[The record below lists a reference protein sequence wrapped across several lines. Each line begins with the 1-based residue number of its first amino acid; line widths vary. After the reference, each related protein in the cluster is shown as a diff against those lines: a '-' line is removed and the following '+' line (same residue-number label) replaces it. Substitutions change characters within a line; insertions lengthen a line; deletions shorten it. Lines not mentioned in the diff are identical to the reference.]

1 MHITRRAFM
10 DRTLKVGGAATAVSL
25 APGGLERILAASRDM
40 QGVPPAEAA
49 RDEVY
54 WAQIQ
59 RAFAVDRGM
68 INLNNGG
75 VCPTPIYVHD
85 ALKRYLDVQNMTP
98 SHWMWRYLDPEIET
112 VRRRLA
118 RLADVD
124 PEEIA
129 IKRNASEALENAQF
143 GIDLEPGDEVLT
155 TDQDYPRMISTW
167 RQREMR
173 DGIRLVQFPVPTPPR
188 DRFELARAFEENIGP
203 RTKVILVSHVV
214 NITGQIYPVKE
225 ISEAAHRRGIP
236 VICDGAHAF
245 AHFPF
250 SIRDLGCDYYGTS
263 LHKWL
268 TAPIGTG
275 LLFVKRDRIADTW
288 ALMAAADPKSP
299 DIRKFEEIGTH
310 PAALFHAINEA
321 VIFHNGIGPERKAA
335 RLHYL
340 KLRWAE
346 RLRQHDRVYLRMNL
360 DQSESV
366 GLGTIGIE
374 GIDPAV
380 LRDHLWNRYRIHCV
394 AIGHEAV
401 RALRI
406 TPNVYTT
413 LQEVDLF
420 ADAME
425 EVIRNGLPGS

>member
-1 MHITRRAFM
+1 MSLSRRAFL
-10 DRTLKVGGAATAVSL
+10 DRSVKAGGMAATVTL
-25 APGGLERILAASRDM
+25 APGGLERVLAASREM
-40 QGVPPAEAA
+40 QDVPPEEAA

-112 VRRRLA
+112 ARRRLA
-118 RLADVD
+118 RLADCD
-124 PEEIA
+124 PEEMA
-129 IKRNASEALENAQF
+129 IKRNASEAIENAQF
-143 GIDLEPGDEVLT
+143 GLDLEPGDEILT
-155 TDQDYPRMISTW
+155 TDQDYPRMITTW

-173 DGIRLVQFPVPTPPR
+173 DGVRLVQFPVPTPPR
-188 DRFELARAFEENIGP
+188 NKLELARAFEENITP
-203 RTKVILVSHVV
+203 RTRVLLVSHVV
-214 NITGQIYPVKE
+214 NITGQIYPVRE
-225 ISEAAHRRGIP
+225 ICEIAHRRNIQ
-236 VICDGAHAF
+236 VIVDGAHAF
-245 AHFPF
+245 GHFPF
-250 SIRDLGCDYYGTS
+250 SIGEMDCDYYGTS

-275 LLFVKRDRIADTW
+275 FLFVRRDRIADLW
-288 ALMAAADPKSP
+288 PLMAAPDPKS
-299 DIRKFEEIGTH
+299 DNIRKFEEIGTH

-321 VIFHNGIGPERKAA
+321 CIFHNGIGSERKAA

-360 DQSESV
+360 DPSESV
-366 GLGTIGIE
+366 GLGTVGIE
-374 GIDPAV
+374 GIDPSA
-380 LRDHLWNRYRIHCV
+380 LRDHLWNRHRIHCV
-394 AIGHEAV
+394 AIA
-401 RALRI
+401 RDPIQALRI

-413 LQEVDLF
+413 LQEVDMF
-420 ADAME
+420 CDAME
-425 EVIRNGLPGS
+425 EVIRNGLPG